1 MSRSFQHFKQR
12 DTKDCGPTC
21 LKTIANFY
29 GCNIPIERL
38 VALSETTRSGSN
50 LKFLGIAAEKI
61 GFKSLAVQITVEEL
75 KQAPLPCIL
84 HWNQNHFVVLHK
96 IKKNKF
102 YISNPATRN
111 EILNLNDFCLQ
122 WIGSKNFKKNSKG
135 ICLLLEPTLKLENS
149 NLEVQKSLNS
159 WRFILP
165 HLKRHRKVI
174 VQLIIGLIGISL
186 IQIAF
191 PFLTQNIVDVGIKN
205 QDLNFI
211 YLILFAQ
218 ISLFFGKTIIELI
231 RGWQLLHIASRLNV
245 SLLSEFIIK
254 LMDLPLAY
262 YDKKQSG
269 DILRRIKDHQRI
281 ELLLKNSSL
290 SALFSMVTFILFGS
304 ILAFYSLKI
313 FLVFIIG
320 TTIYFSYLLSFLGK
334 RQRLD
339 DTKFTEETSEQNK
352 LLEIINGMQETKLNN
367 AEINKRRGWDFIQS
381 RIFNLKTKTLLL
393 TQQQSIGSDFINEFK
408 NIIITILAAKLV
420 IDGEITLG
428 MMLAISFIV
437 GQLNS
442 PISQL
447 IESVLYFQDAKM
459 SISRI
464 LEIHKMDDEKKI
476 NENRS
481 RHIPRESGIT
491 LQRISFR
498 YLGTNKFVL
507 DDLTANIKYGQV
519 TAIVGESGS
528 GKTTL
533 MKLLLQYYDPVM
545 GNINIGDKNL
555 NTIAYDVWRS
565 QSGTVMQDGFI
576 FDDTIAR
583 NIALGQDVINSE
595 RLEYAIK
602 MANIKSFID
611 ELPLRTNTK
620 IGGNG
625 IGISMGQKQRILIAR
640 AIYKDPS
647 FLFLDEATSSLDAT
661 SEKQIMENLE
671 AFYKNRTVV
680 VIAHRLSTVQNADNI
695 IVLNK
700 GKICEEGTHQQLVDL
715 KGEYHSLVKSQLE
728 L

>member
-1 MSRSFQHFKQR
+1 MSRSFPHFKQR

-21 LKTIANFY
+21 LKTISHFY
-29 GCNIPIERL
+29 ECDISIEHL
-38 VALSETTRSGSN
+38 VNLSETTRSGSN
-50 LKFLGIAAEKI
+50 LKFLGLAAEKI
-61 GFKSLAVQITVEEL
+61 GFKSLAVQITINEL

-84 HWNQNHFVVLHK
+84 HWNQNHFVVLYK

-102 YISNPATRN
+102 YISNPATRK
-111 EILNLNDFCLQ
+111 EILDIDKFSIQ
-122 WIGSKNFKKNSKG
+122 WIGSKNVENESKG
-135 ICLLLEPTLKLENS
+135 ICLLLEPTSKLKNTKS
-149 NLEVQKSLNS
+149 DTYNSLNG

-165 HLKRHRKVI
+165 YLKRQRKVI
-174 VQLIIGLIGISL
+174 VQLFIGLIGVSL
-186 IQIAF
+186 IQLAF
-191 PFLTQNIVDVGIKN
+191 PFLTQNIVDIGIKN

-211 YLILFAQ
+211 YLILIAQ
-218 ISLFFGKTIIELI
+218 VSLFFGRTIIEII

-290 SALFSMVTFILFGS
+290 NAIFSIVTFILFGLV
-304 ILAFYSLKI
+304 LAFYSIKI
-313 FLVFIIG
+313 FLVFLLG
-320 TTIYFSYLLSFLGK
+320 TVVYFSYLLSFLGK
-334 RQRLD
+334 RERLD
-339 DTKFTEETSEQNK
+339 DAKFLEETSEHNK

-367 AEINKRRGWDFIQS
+367 AEIYKRKGWDFIQS

-393 TQQQSIGSDFINEFK
+393 TQQQLIGSDFINELK

-459 SISRI
+459 SITRI
-464 LEIHKMDDEKKI
+464 LEVHNMVDEKKI

-481 RHIPRESGIT
+481 RHVPRESGMV
-491 LQRISFR
+491 LKRVFFR
-498 YLGTNKFVL
+498 YLGTEKFVI
-507 DDLTANIKYGQV
+507 DDLSVHIKYGQV

-533 MKLLLQYYDPVM
+533 MKLLLQYYEPVM

-555 NTIAYDVWRS
+555 NTIAQDIWRS
-565 QSGTVMQDGFI
+565 QCGTVMQDGFI

-583 NIALGQDVINSE
+583 NIALGQEIINSE

-602 MANIKSFID
+602 TANIKEFVE
-611 ELPLRTNTK
+611 ELPLSTNTK

-625 IGISMGQKQRILIAR
+625 LGISMGQKQRILIAR
-640 AIYKDPS
+640 AIYKNPN
-647 FLFLDEATSSLDAT
+647 FLFLDEATSSLDST
-661 SEKQIMENLE
+661 SEKKIMENLE
-671 AFYKNRTVV
+671 EFYKNRTVV
-680 VIAHRLSTVQNADNI
+680 IIAHRLSTVQNADNI
-695 IVLNK
+695 IVLNR
-700 GKICEEGTHQQLVDL
+700 GKICEQGSHRQLVAL
-715 KGEYHSLVKSQLE
+715 KGAYHSLIKNQLE